1 MPMSTARPAG
11 GAGASPEPAGSRE
24 EA

>member
-11 GAGASPEPAGSRE
+11 GADASPEPAGSRE